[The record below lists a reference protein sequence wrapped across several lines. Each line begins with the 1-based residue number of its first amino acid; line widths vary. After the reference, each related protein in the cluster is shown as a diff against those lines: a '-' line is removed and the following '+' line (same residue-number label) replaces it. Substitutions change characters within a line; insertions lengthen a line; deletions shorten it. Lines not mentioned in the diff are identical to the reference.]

1 MRARRCRG
9 LSLVELLVG
18 TAIGLL
24 VVAAASTQVVHHVR
38 DSRALAIETR
48 LMQEL
53 RTASDIV
60 ARDLRRAGY
69 WAGAGSGVA
78 SQDGSPGVANPY
90 AAASPEIAA
99 SDTVRLRY
107 SRDAV
112 ENDSVD
118 SNEQFGFRLRGGAI
132 EMQLGDANWQ
142 SLTDARTLQVT
153 EFSVE
158 PRIEESSLAEF
169 CAGPCAAGDTACPPR
184 QQTRRFAV
192 RISGRSAFDPAIRR
206 SVRAEARVRNG
217 TVVGSC
223 AGSGS

>member
-1 MRARRCRG
+1 MRRQRCSG

-18 TAIGLL
+18 TAVGLL
-24 VVAAASTQVVHHVR
+24 VVAAASTLVVHHVR
-38 DSRALAIETR
+38 ESRALTIETR
-48 LMQEL
+48 LMQDL
-53 RTASDIV
+53 RTAVDIV

-78 SQDGSPGVANPY
+78 ARDGSVGAANPY
-90 AAASPEIAA
+90 AATSPEVAA

-107 SRDAV
+107 SRDAA

-118 SNEQFGFRLRGGAI
+118 SNEQFGFRLRNDAI

-142 SLTDARTLQVT
+142 SLTDAGTLRIT
-153 EFSVE
+153 EFNVE
-158 PRIEESSLAEF
+158 PSIEESSLAAF
-169 CAGPCAAGDTACPPR
+169 CAGPCAAGDATCPPR

-192 RISGRSAFDPAIRR
+192 RISGLSTLDPAVRR
-206 SVRAEARVRNG
+206 SLRAEARVRNG

-223 AGSGS
+223 AGDGA